1 MRPVSDEP
9 SFADRA
15 HEAQAV
21 LDAEKAGRD
30 PDLARLE
37 TLAERLHARGHDLT
51 LDRGKV
57 VPVRPVVTDTTIDLG
72 KTRYRIGLV
81 SDTHG
86 GSRFEQL
93 SALRSFY
100 EYADQQ
106 RVDFFVHAGDLTQ
119 GPDAMHKGMAEEV
132 HAHNAESQA
141 NYVIGTYPR
150 SQRKRPTYVIGGNH
164 DGSFFKN
171 DGTNIVRRITERRPD
186 MIYTGQDAAYLTVGN
201 LRMYVVHPD
210 GGGAY
215 AKSYKPQK
223 VAESIPNDRRVAL
236 AIIGHYHQWG
246 TFLVKDMVTM
256 MLPCFQAQYGWLAR
270 KGLYPDLGGVVL
282 DVWLDDDGLLAR
294 MKPELIRYRTREN
307 DWDYE
312 VSAAVSRGWSP
323 EGLVA

>member
-1 MRPVSDEP
+1 VWPVNV
-9 SFADRA
+9 ADIQA
-15 HEAQAV
+15 EHEA
-21 LDAEKAGRD
+21 ETTGKD
-30 PDLARLE
+30 PDLIRLE
-37 TLAERLHARGHDLT
+37 QLAATLHAKGHDLT
-51 LDRGKV
+51 LEGGKV
-57 VPVRPVVTDTTIDLG
+57 IPAKPPTTTTAIDLG

-100 EYADQQ
+100 EYADTQ

-132 HAHNAESQA
+132 HAHNAEAQA
-141 NYVIGTYPR
+141 NYVVGTYPR
-150 SQRKRPTYVIGGNH
+150 SKRGKPTYVIGGNH

-186 MIYTGQDAAYLTVGN
+186 LVYTGQDAAYLTIGN

-236 AIIGHYHQWG
+236 ALIGHYHQWG
-246 TFLVKDMVTM
+246 TFLAKDMVTM

-270 KGLYPDLGGVVL
+270 KALYPDIGGVVL
-282 DVWLDDDGLLAR
+282 DLWLDDDGMLAR
-294 MKPELIRYRTREN
+294 MKPELVRYRPREN

-312 VSAAVSRGWSP
+312 VSASVSRGWSP
-323 EGLVA
+323 EGLVR